1 MVSTGRLETNHEL
14 ALVLV
19 SGLVKTPDELA
30 NVSVGTSNGRPIL
43 LSQVATIAPGVTPEY
58 VIVTADG
65 RPAVVLNVLRQPDAN
80 TVAVAESVKN
90 ELAAIQREIPPDI
103 KVTPFY
109 DESLLVKSAI
119 ASVRDAIGVGLLLS
133 VLILWVFLRDWRM
146 TLVATA
152 VIPVTVLITF
162 FAMKAAGLGFDLM
175 TLGGVAA
182 AIGLV
187 IDDAIVVVE
196 NIYRHVRHG
205 ESPHDAVSRA
215 ISEITVPII
224 GSTLTP
230 VVVFLPLSLLT
241 GITGVFFRA
250 LALTMAVALL
260 TSLVLA
266 LTFTPALAERFSH
279 TVRGERGVEESEGG
293 RLLRRVSDLYEK
305 SLRFALSHLRIVAIA
320 ALVVLVAG
328 VGLYRFVGSDFL
340 PQFDEGGFVFDY
352 LTAPGASLEETDR
365 ILKRIEAILESTP
378 EVESYSRRTGAQLGL
393 DITEPNSG
401 DLLVKLK
408 HNRSRS
414 TEEVKSEIRDR
425 VAAEF
430 PEDVIAIELPGIMT
444 DLINDLISTT
454 EPIEIKIFSNDT
466 ETLLGKAE
474 EVKSTID
481 GVKGVTDTNNG
492 VVVSGPALTFNVDPL
507 KAAAFGVTTAE
518 VADTARTAIGGTVA
532 TSLLEKGRLVGI
544 RVLLPADAR
553 SSIDAI
559 RAIPMKSA
567 STGAI
572 FRLGQVA
579 DVEFEEGQTQL
590 HRDNLRQS
598 VVVTA
603 GIEDTDLG
611 TAIAGIKK
619 AIGEKVVLPPG
630 MSISYGG
637 IYEEQ
642 QRTFLS
648 LAVSL
653 AAAVVLVFLVLL
665 IEFRSFR
672 APTAIVAGALLALPG
687 VLAGLVVTGMT
698 LNVVSF
704 MGAIMVV
711 GIVAKNGI
719 LMLDTVEDYI
729 ATGMSLDEALV
740 NSGRRRLRPVL
751 MTSFAAIL
759 GMLPLA
765 LAIGEGSELLQPLA
779 IAVIGGL
786 AVALLLSLVVT
797 PAVYRALASD
807 HSLS

>member
-1 MVSTGRLETNHEL
+1 M
-14 ALVLV
+14 
-19 SGLVKTPDELA
+19 
-30 NVSVGTSNGRPIL
+30 
-43 LSQVATIAPGVTPEY
+43 
-58 VIVTADG
+58 
-65 RPAVVLNVLRQPDAN
+65 
-80 TVAVAESVKN
+80 
-90 ELAAIQREIPPDI
+90 
-103 KVTPFY
+103 
-109 DESLLVKSAI
+109 
-119 ASVRDAIGVGLLLS
+119 
-133 VLILWVFLRDWRM
+133 
-146 TLVATA
+146 
-152 VIPVTVLITF
+152 
-162 FAMKAAGLGFDLM
+162 
-175 TLGGVAA
+175 
-182 AIGLV
+182 
-187 IDDAIVVVE
+187 
-196 NIYRHVRHG
+196 
-205 ESPHDAVSRA
+205 
-215 ISEITVPII
+215 
-224 GSTLTP
+224 
-230 VVVFLPLSLLT
+230 FLPLSLLT

-266 LTFTPALAERFSH
+266 LTFTPALAERFSRS
-279 TVRGERGVEESEGG
+279 VRGERGIEESEGG
-293 RLLRRVSDLYEK
+293 RVLRRVSDLYEK
-305 SLRFALSHLRIVAIA
+305 SLRFALAHLRIVAIA
-320 ALVVLVAG
+320 ALAVLVAG